1 MLAFNPTKALFL
13 SPHTDDVE
21 LGCGATLARLLE
33 NGTDVHV
40 AAFSTAQQSLPA
52 GMRPDTLRNEFL
64 AAMAHYELPD
74 DKLHIFDYEV
84 RRLSEY
90 RQSILDNLIDLRNRI
105 QPDVVFIPSSN
116 DMHQDHQVINNE
128 SQRAFKNATLLG
140 YELPWNNTNFR
151 TDLFFEVQ
159 ERHLNLKLA
168 ALSEYKSQLVKE
180 RVYFKKSFILSL
192 ATVRGVQKSVNY
204 AETFEVMS
212 AIF

>member
-13 SPHTDDVE
+13 SPHTEDVE

-64 AAMAHYELPD
+64 AAMAHYELTD

-151 TDLFFEVQ
+151 TDLFFQVQ